1 MKHVFSK
8 IVLFVVAALLL
19 GGCSKRNIIPDDDLQ
34 RITREMFLANAYVD
48 HEKIGADSLDIY
60 TPILERYGYTDD
72 DFFNTL
78 ASFSKRKS
86 ARLSHIIEGA
96 ISSLEGL
103 SEGYTRKLRNL
114 DYIDSLARAEC
125 SREVLFVEKVRVRRM
140 KDTTRL
146 HITLPV
152 RDEGEY
158 RVSFNYVIDT
168 LDKNVRL
175 QTDHGLY
182 NSEGQRTFVNRATLK
197 REERFSAAMV
207 IKPKRG
213 DTEYHLTLADYAHR
227 EEEPHITFDSIRI
240 IYLPPSHEALARMD
254 SLMKFRPALIFNDSI
269 RVRGYLDAKAPMLP
283 HDTVWL
289 RVDSLDLARVARLH
303 AVADS
308 LNKEGATLTEQS
320 QKLITRSEKL
330 TTEAEKKW
338 FRNDSLRQV
347 AHEKN
352 LVKAKELLRE
362 SDSLIAERDL
372 LLLRAESECLV
383 ADSIELVLW
392 GEVKTT
398 RKESEK

>member
-48 HEKIGADSLDIY
+48 HEGIGADSLDIY

-125 SREVLFVEKVRVRRM
+125 SYEVLFVERVRVRRM
-140 KDTTRL
+140 RDTSRL
-146 HITLPV
+146 HIILPV

-158 RVSFNYVIDT
+158 KVTFNYQIDT

-175 QTDHGLY
+175 QTDHALY
-182 NSEGQRTFVNRATLK
+182 NDEGLRTFVNRVTLK
-197 REERFSAAMV
+197 REERFGAEMV

-213 DTEYHLTLADYAHR
+213 DTKYHLTLADYAHR
-227 EEEPHITFDSIRI
+227 EEDPFITIDSVRI

-254 SLMKFRPALIFNDSI
+254 SLMKFRPALLFNDSI
-269 RVRGYLDAKAPMLP
+269 RVRGYLDARAPMLP

-289 RVDSLDLARVARLH
+289 RVDSLDLARVAGLH
-303 AVADS
+303 AEADS
-308 LNKEGATLTEQS
+308 LVGVGDKLTSES
-320 QKLITRSEKL
+320 QKLLTRSETL
-330 TTEAEKKW
+330 RAEAENKW

-352 LVKAKELLRE
+352 LVKAEALVGE
-362 SDSLIAERDL
+362 SDSLLTLREQL
-372 LLLRAESECLV
+372 LQRAEGERLI

-392 GEVKTT
+392 GEVKTP

>member
-1 MKHVFSK
+1 M
-8 IVLFVVAALLL
+8 AALLL
-19 GGCSKRNIIPDDDLQ
+19 GGCSKKNIIPDDDLQ
-34 RITREMFLANAYVD
+34 RIAREMFVVNAFAD
-48 HEKIGADSLDIY
+48 QEKLSTDSLDIY
-60 TPILERYGYTDD
+60 TPILDRYGYTED

-103 SEGYTRKLRNL
+103 SEGYLRKLRNL
-114 DYIDSLARAEC
+114 EYIDSLARAE
-125 SREVLFVEKVRVRRM
+125 SSYEVLFVEKVKVRKM

-158 RVSFNYVIDT
+158 RVTFNYQIDT

-175 QTDHGLY
+175 QTDHALY
-182 NSEGQRTFVNRATLK
+182 NGDDERTFISRTNLK
-197 REERFSAAMV
+197 REERHSAAMS

-213 DTEYHLTLADYAHR
+213 DTKYHLTLADYAHR
-227 EEEPHITFDSIRI
+227 EDEPYITFDSIRI
-240 IYLPPSHEALARMD
+240 IYLPPTHEALARMD
-254 SLMKFRPALIFNDSI
+254 SVMHFRPALLFNDSI
-269 RVRGYLDAKAPMLP
+269 RVRGYLDAKAPRLP

-289 RVDSLDLARVARLH
+289 RVDSLDLARVARYH

-308 LNKEGATLTEQS
+308 LDKEGA
-320 QKLITRSEKL
+320 KLFERSEKLLTRSEKL
-330 TTEAEKKW
+330 RTEAEKKW

-352 LVKAKELLRE
+352 LLKAEELVRE
-362 SDSLIAERDL
+362 SDSLLAERAQL
-372 LLLRAESECLV
+372 LQRAEGECLTS
-383 ADSIELVLW
+383 DSIELVLW
-392 GEVKTT
+392 GEVKTA
-398 RKESEK
+398 RKESKK

>member
-1 MKHVFSK
+1 MKRVFGK

-19 GGCSKRNIIPDDDLQ
+19 GSCSKRTVIPDGDLQ
-34 RITREMFLANAYVD
+34 RIAREMFLANAFVD

-114 DYIDSLARAEC
+114 EYIDSLARAEC
-125 SREVLFVEKVRVRRM
+125 SYEVLFVKKVRVRRM

-146 HITLPV
+146 HITIPV
-152 RDEGEY
+152 REEGEY
-158 RVSFNYVIDT
+158 RVTFNYQIDT

-175 QTDHGLY
+175 QTDHALY
-182 NSEGQRTFVNRATLK
+182 NAEGGRTYVNRATLK
-197 REERFSAAMV
+197 REERHTAAMV
-207 IKPKRG
+207 IKPQRG
-213 DTEYHLTLADYAHR
+213 DTKYHLTLADYAHR
-227 EEEPHITFDSIRI
+227 EEEPYITFDSIRI
-240 IYLPPSHEALARMD
+240 IYLPPTREALAYMD
-254 SLMKFRPALIFNDSI
+254 SVMHFRPALLFNDSI
-269 RVRGYLDAKAPMLP
+269 RVRGYLDAKAPRLP

-289 RVDSLDLARVARLH
+289 RIDSLDLARVAALH
-303 AVADS
+303 TVADS
-308 LNKEGATLTEQS
+308 LDKEGVKLSERS
-320 QKLITRSEKL
+320 EKLITRSEKL

-352 LVKAKELLRE
+352 LAKAKELLME

-372 LLLRAESECLV
+372 LVQRAESERLIS
-383 ADSIELVLW
+383 DSIELVLW
-392 GEVKTT
+392 GEVKTL
-398 RKESEK
+398 RKENTK